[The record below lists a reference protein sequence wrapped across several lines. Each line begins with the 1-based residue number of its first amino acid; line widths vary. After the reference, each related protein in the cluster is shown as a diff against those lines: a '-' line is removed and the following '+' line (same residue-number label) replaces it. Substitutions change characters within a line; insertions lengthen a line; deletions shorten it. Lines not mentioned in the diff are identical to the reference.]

1 MNFDDELPEILT
13 SIPMLPIRD
22 LVIFP
27 YMILPLYVGRESSIK
42 AVEKA
47 LANNRLIFFASQKE
61 VTEESPSEDSIY
73 KIGTI
78 ATIMRMRKL
87 PDGRIK
93 ILIQGMAK
101 GVIQSFIHSK
111 PFFMVDVKT
120 IQEILENKIDSHMKA
135 TMRSVKDK
143 LERIISLGKTLSPD
157 MLLILDDVKDP
168 GKLSDLIV
176 SNLNL
181 KVSEAQKILET
192 HDPKSR
198 LDLVNDVLSSELEV
212 LKVQAKIRN
221 TAKDE
226 MSKSQREYFL
236 REQMRVIKNEL
247 GDQDSKIEEMENL
260 REKITSCGMPER
272 TEKEILSQLARLER
286 MHPDTSEA
294 SMVRTY
300 LETVVDLPWN
310 VFTKDQLDLKKVQEI
325 LDRDHYDLEKAKNRI
340 LEFLAVRHLKK
351 NDINGPI
358 LCFVGPPG
366 VGKTSLGKSI
376 ALSMGRKYFRIS
388 LGGVKDEA
396 EIRGHRRTYVGAMA
410 GKIIQ
415 ALKQVKSNNP
425 VIVLDEID
433 KLGSDFRGD
442 PSSALLEVLDP
453 EQNVTFRDNYL
464 NVDFDLSNILF
475 VATANVLDKIPPAL
489 KDRTEV
495 IRIPGY
501 TENDKLLIAKKHLLN
516 KEIDKSGITKDYIH
530 FTDEGIRHLINYYTK
545 EAGLRNLSREIGSIC
560 RKIAKDIVL
569 GKKEKTII
577 DTTSIANILGPP
589 KFIKEEKLKENQ
601 VGTTTGL
608 AWTQFGG
615 EILYVEA
622 LKMKGKGGLTL
633 TGQLGDVMKES
644 AQAAMSYARA
654 NASSLGIEDQWF
666 KQNDV
671 HVHIP
676 AGAIPKDGPSAGIT
690 ISTSLISIMLDT
702 PIRKDI
708 AMTGEVTLSGKV
720 LPVGGIKEKV
730 LAAFNHGIT
739 KIILPIANKKDVS
752 DIPKEFQ
759 EKINFL
765 YVENL
770 DEVIALVFE
779 QKSGEAYNPI
789 KRKSK
794 EKASHTSSA
803 A

>member
-622 LKMKGKGGLTL
+622 LKMKGKGGAHINWT
-633 TGQLGDVMKES
+633 TRRCHE
-644 AQAAMSYARA
+644 
-654 NASSLGIEDQWF
+654 GIC
-666 KQNDV
+666 
-671 HVHIP
+671 
-676 AGAIPKDGPSAGIT
+676 
-690 ISTSLISIMLDT
+690 
-702 PIRKDI
+702 
-708 AMTGEVTLSGKV
+708 
-720 LPVGGIKEKV
+720 
-730 LAAFNHGIT
+730 
-739 KIILPIANKKDVS
+739 
-752 DIPKEFQ
+752 
-759 EKINFL
+759 
-765 YVENL
+765 
-770 DEVIALVFE
+770 
-779 QKSGEAYNPI
+779 
-789 KRKSK
+789 
-794 EKASHTSSA
+794 TSSYVLCQSQCL
-803 A
+803 